1 MSFALCLLQNNAVP
15 FPCLPWGGCR
25 TPHQLLNILCEVQLG
40 STSPKSHFSC
50 LLLDLKCI
58 FFCWSAGRLFFFS
71 PQFFYGLC
79 FSEVLLKVAALP
91 EAWFYKSF
99 FLLPFSVNYK
109 FLAVLAPL
117 SLWWSLS
124 SQVLKS
130 LMLLDCTKEYFL
142 SRSSAFWNCKS

>member
-58 FFCWSAGRLFFFS
+58 FFCWSAGCLFFS
-71 PQFFYGLC
+71 PPPVLWF
-79 FSEVLLKVAALP
+79 VLLWGPAQ
-91 EAWFYKSF
+91 SGC
-99 FLLPFSVNYK
+99 ST
-109 FLAVLAPL
+109 
-117 SLWWSLS
+117 WSLVLQEFFSLAFQCKLQIPGSISTFEFMMITFKS
-124 SQVLKS
+124 SNPSCCLTAPKSTFCLGVQLSETANLKQ
-130 LMLLDCTKEYFL
+130 
-142 SRSSAFWNCKS
+142 